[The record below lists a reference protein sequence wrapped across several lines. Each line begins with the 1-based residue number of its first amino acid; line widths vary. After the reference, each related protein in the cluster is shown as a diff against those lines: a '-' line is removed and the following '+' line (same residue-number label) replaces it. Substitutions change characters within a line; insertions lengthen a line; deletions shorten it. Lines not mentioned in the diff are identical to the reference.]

1 MTARSVTRFALCA
14 LLLAAAGCTAIFDH
28 YSGRREAC
36 AILAIGQPTT
46 AKVLRV
52 IDTGTT
58 INQDPVI
65 DFVLEVYPR
74 DGGDPY
80 EAHTKALISRLE
92 VPQVQPGTILP
103 VKYDPE
109 DRSRVALDLWDCGK
123 K

>member
-1 MTARSVTRFALCA
+1 MRSIGFARLALGA
-14 LLLAAAGCTAIFDH
+14 LLVTATGCTAMFDH
-28 YSGRREAC
+28 FSGREESC

-46 AKVLRV
+46 AKIVRL

-65 DFVLEVYPR
+65 EFVLEVYPR

-80 EAHTKALISRLE
+80 EAHTKALVSRLE
-92 VPQVQPGTILP
+92 VPQVQPGRILP
-103 VKYDPE
+103 VRYDPK
-109 DRSRVALDLWDCGK
+109 DKSRVALDLWDCGK